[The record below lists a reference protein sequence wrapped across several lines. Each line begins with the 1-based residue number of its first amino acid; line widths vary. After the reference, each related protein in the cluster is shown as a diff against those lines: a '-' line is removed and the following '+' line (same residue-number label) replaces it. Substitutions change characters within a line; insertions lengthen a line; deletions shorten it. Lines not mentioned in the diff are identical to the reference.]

1 MAKKTFEQSLKQL
14 EKIVSELESD
24 DIAIEAALKKF
35 EEGIELSSYC
45 SKILDDTEKKVNL
58 LLKSQD
64 GTIVEKSFEDNDAL
78 DNDLSGDE

>member
-14 EKIVSELESD
+14 EKIVNELESD
-24 DIAIEAALKKF
+24 DIAIETALKKF

-58 LLKSQD
+58 LLKKQD
-64 GTIVEKSFEDNDAL
+64 NTVEETPFNENDAA
-78 DNDLSGDE
+78 DETLIGE